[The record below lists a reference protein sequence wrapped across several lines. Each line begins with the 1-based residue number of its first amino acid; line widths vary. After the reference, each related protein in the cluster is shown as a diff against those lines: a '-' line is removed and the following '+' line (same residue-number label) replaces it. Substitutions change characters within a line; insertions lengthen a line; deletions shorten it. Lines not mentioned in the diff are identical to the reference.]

1 MVAKLKRNRNTAKY
15 VRNEKQISVRYVKKV
30 TGELEN
36 VNDILV
42 KIEYK

>member
-1 MVAKLKRNRNTAKY
+1 MVAKLKRNRNTGKH

-36 VNDILV
+36 VNDILL
-42 KIEYK
+42 KCED